1 METSLDRDSGFVWTD
16 GVVGFAPLGC
26 VDGEQQ
32 GLAFTLT
39 QSPRI
44 LLIRSLASLQR
55 VLLELK
61 YLQAFLDMSVLM
73 KQAPDELGGVIFEHQ
88 QD

>member
-1 METSLDRDSGFVWTD
+1 MEISLERDSVFVWTD

-26 VDGEQQ
+26 ADGEQQ
-32 GLAFTLT
+32 GLPFTLP

-55 VLLELK
+55 LLLELK